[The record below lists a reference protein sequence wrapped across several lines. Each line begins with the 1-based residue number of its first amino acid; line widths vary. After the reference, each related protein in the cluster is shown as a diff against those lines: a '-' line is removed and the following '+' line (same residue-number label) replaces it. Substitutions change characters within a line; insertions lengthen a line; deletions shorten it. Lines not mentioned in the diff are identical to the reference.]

1 MLSRDSVATLRPT
14 TRLLL
19 AGCLIPPQ
27 GAAVPPA
34 AGPGLPARWSPP
46 APARAAAELGDG
58 ERNYRERGWREREE
72 FGTTMNSLG
81 VKIRSRCPS
90 AACFPSESGCRG
102 ALPLAWPRWL
112 GLAFLA
118 AVLAKGGRRLLGVAK
133 KEEGHRDRDG
143 MLI

>member
-1 MLSRDSVATLRPT
+1 MLSRDSVATLRST

-19 AGCLIPPQ
+19 AGRLIPPQ

-34 AGPGLPARWSPP
+34 AGPGLRARWSPP
-46 APARAAAELGDG
+46 APARAVAELGDG
-58 ERNYRERGWREREE
+58 ERNYRERGE
-72 FGTTMNSLG
+72 FGTTMNSLA

-90 AACFPSESGCRG
+90 AACFPSKSGCRG